1 MTMAQ
6 RKKTKKIVLTIV
18 MLILAL
24 IYIYPVFLMV
34 INSVKPFGEVIM
46 DVIALPSKI
55 EWSNYTYV
63 MDKMQYGKLFLNN
76 VIITVIGIVGIIV
89 FSSMSAYIIS
99 RKKNKYTRFAQFM
112 ITTPMLIPFQT
123 IMITLLKVMNV
134 VNLSGSKVGLGIQYW
149 GFGIPMA
156 AFIYGN
162 FMSTIPKEL
171 DESAFIDG
179 AGTFRTYRS
188 IIFPLLKSVT
198 FTVIVIDV
206 MWIWNDFLLPL
217 LMVNSSNETKTLVLS
232 AYTFVGQFNTQWH
245 YAMAAMVLAVLP
257 SIIIFIFLQK
267 YICQI
272 LHQTSHG
279 LSSLLTSSFRY
290 ILPVTYL
297 QNLRNPHHIF
307 LTGHLFSV
315 LLLYLP

>member
-1 MTMAQ
+1 MTMSQ
-6 RKKTKKIVLTIV
+6 KKKVRKYLLMII
-18 MLILAL
+18 MLALAL

-55 EWSNYTYV
+55 EWGNYTYV
-63 MDKMQYGKLFLNN
+63 MEKMKYGKLFLNN
-76 VIITVIGIVGIIV
+76 VIITTIGIVGIII

-99 RKKNKYTRFAQFM
+99 RKQNRYTKLAQFL

-134 VNLSGSKVGLGIQYW
+134 VNLSGSKIGLGIQYW
-149 GFGIPMA
+149 GFGISMA

-171 DESAFIDG
+171 DESAYIDG
-179 AGTFRTYRS
+179 AGTFRTYCS

-198 FTVIVIDV
+198 FTVIVLDV

-267 YICQI
+267 YIVE
-272 LHQTSHG
+272 G
-279 LSSLLTSSFRY
+279 
-290 ILPVTYL
+290 VVA
-297 QNLRNPHHIF
+297 
-307 LTGHLFSV
+307 GAV
-315 LLLYLP
+315 KG

>member
-99 RKKNKYTRFAQFM
+99 RKKNKYTKFVQFM

-123 IMITLLKVMNV
+123 IMITLLKVMNI

-267 YICQI
+267 YIVE
-272 LHQTSHG
+272 G
-279 LSSLLTSSFRY
+279 
-290 ILPVTYL
+290 VVA
-297 QNLRNPHHIF
+297 
-307 LTGHLFSV
+307 GAV
-315 LLLYLP
+315 KG

>member
-1 MTMAQ
+1 M
-6 RKKTKKIVLTIV
+6 KLVILTIV
-18 MLILAL
+18 MAAIA
-24 IYIYPVFLMV
+24 IVYIYPVFLMF
-34 INSVKPFGEVIM
+34 INSVKPFGEVVL

-55 EWSNYTYV
+55 EWANYSYV
-63 MDKMQYGKLFLNN
+63 IDKMEYGRLFINN
-76 VIITVIGIVGIIV
+76 VIITAIGIIGIIV
-89 FSSMSAYIIS
+89 FSSMSAYILN
-99 RKKNKYTRFAQFM
+99 RKKNRYTKIAQLL

-134 VNLSGSKVGLGIQYW
+134 VELSGSRVGLGIQYW

-156 AFIYGN
+156 AFIYSN
-162 FMSTIPKEL
+162 FMSTIPKEI

-179 AGTFRTYRS
+179 AGTFRTFRS

-198 FTVIVIDV
+198 FTVIVLDV

-267 YICQI
+267 YIVE
-272 LHQTSHG
+272 G
-279 LSSLLTSSFRY
+279 
-290 ILPVTYL
+290 VVA
-297 QNLRNPHHIF
+297 
-307 LTGHLFSV
+307 GAV
-315 LLLYLP
+315 KG